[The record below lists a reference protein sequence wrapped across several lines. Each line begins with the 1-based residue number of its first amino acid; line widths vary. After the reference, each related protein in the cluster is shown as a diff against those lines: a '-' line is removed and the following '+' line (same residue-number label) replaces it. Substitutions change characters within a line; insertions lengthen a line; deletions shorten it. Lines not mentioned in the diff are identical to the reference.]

1 MNYLRRALVQRAA
14 QQAAQ
19 RRRLLLWLETVEA
32 MTRTPAR
39 TDDEREAK
47 IEALELL
54 EAARPGAVKPA

>member
-14 QQAAQ
+14 VQAAQ
-19 RRRLLLWLETVEA
+19 RRRLLVWLETVEA
-32 MTRTPAR
+32 MTRTPTR
-39 TDDEREAK
+39 TADEREAK